1 MSFVV
6 IHLNICFFYYNSC
19 INNKQEMAGVLKAFG
34 AIIYNEEAMD
44 MGKMCGVAVGIG
56 LAGAL
61 IGLHIYMCMPDRE
74 QRHLRRGLT
83 DIVDDLHDIA
93 DRMS

>member
-1 MSFVV
+1 
-6 IHLNICFFYYNSC
+6 
-19 INNKQEMAGVLKAFG
+19 MAGVLSYFTV
-34 AIIYNEEAMD
+34 IIRSEEAME
-44 MGKMCGVAVGIG
+44 MGKTCCWAVGLG

-74 QRHLRRGLT
+74 QRNVRRGLT